1 MDTNIPTAISN
12 TDRYSRYPYAVV
24 RNGANDGAKSAKDA
38 NREAHSPLLNHLLG
52 GLPSTELD
60 ALLPHLERVEMPAGE
75 IVYQYG
81 GHSQHVYFPCTSIVS
96 LIYDMEDG
104 ASAEVAIVGN
114 EGMVGVGLF
123 MAGETMPGLAQVQC
137 GGYGYRLSSRIL
149 KQQFDR
155 SGPLQHQLL
164 CYTQALIVEIAQNA
178 VCNRHHSIRQQLCRC
193 LLLSLDRSTGNEM
206 ALTHE
211 MIGASLGVRRECVT
225 VAAGKLRAEGLI
237 DYKRG
242 HITVIDRE
250 GLEAQSCECYGVV
263 KTTFDRLL
271 PQRSEKHA
279 ADEHVHFSGHGHY
292 HTARPIQRTS
302 TSYLRAMK

>member
-1 MDTNIPTAISN
+1 MDMNIPPAISN
-12 TDRYSRYPYAVV
+12 VDRYSRHPYTVV
-24 RNGANDGAKSAKDA
+24 KNARDGVSTT
-38 NREAHSPLLNHLLG
+38 HPSPLQNHLLA
-52 GLPSTELD
+52 GLPAAELD
-60 ALLPHLERVEMPAGE
+60 ALLPHLERVDMPAGE
-75 IVYQYG
+75 IIYQYG
-81 GHSQHVYFPCTSIVS
+81 AHSQHVYFPATSIVS

-114 EGMVGVGLF
+114 EGMVGVGQF

-149 KQQFDR
+149 KQHFDR
-155 SGPLQHQLL
+155 SGPLQHVLL

-193 LLLSLDRSTGNEM
+193 LLLSLDRSPGDEM

-242 HITVIDRE
+242 HISVLDRE

-271 PQRSEKHA
+271 PRRADQRPVEDQVS
-279 ADEHVHFSGHGHY
+279 VNYIGGHGHY
-292 HTARPIQRTS
+292 QSSRPTQRS
-302 TSYLRAMK
+302 SYLRTMK

>member
-75 IVYQYG
+75 IIYQYG
-81 GHSQHVYFPCTSIVS
+81 GHSQHVFFPCTSIVS

-178 VCNRHHSIRQQLCRC
+178 VCNRTIRFASSSAAVCCCRSI
-193 LLLSLDRSTGNEM
+193 
-206 ALTHE
+206 
-211 MIGASLGVRRECVT
+211 
-225 VAAGKLRAEGLI
+225 
-237 DYKRG
+237 
-242 HITVIDRE
+242 
-250 GLEAQSCECYGVV
+250 
-263 KTTFDRLL
+263 
-271 PQRSEKHA
+271 
-279 ADEHVHFSGHGHY
+279 
-292 HTARPIQRTS
+292 ARPATRW
-302 TSYLRAMK
+302 R